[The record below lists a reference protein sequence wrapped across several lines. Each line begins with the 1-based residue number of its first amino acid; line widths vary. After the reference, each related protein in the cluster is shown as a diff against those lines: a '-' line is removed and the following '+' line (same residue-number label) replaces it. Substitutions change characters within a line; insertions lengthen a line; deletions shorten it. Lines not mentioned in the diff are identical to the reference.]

1 MPRILTHKYPYIIL
15 QTLLYIQIT
24 SKTGYCNNLIFLLI
38 FLPKNIQDI
47 INVKLKLSKESISLV
62 RIFILRIMSTTVRYN
77 LYDNPLIFRYS
88 KFEFNYFSEVIFVIK
103 WYLLFSLIQKEI
115 YGYFSNFNE
124 KEIA

>member
-62 RIFILRIMSTTVRYN
+62 RISILRIMSTTVRYN